1 MRKKM
6 TTANKLT
13 ILRILLIPVMIIV
26 LYIDGLKIQTAFL
39 NMDVQQI
46 IFAGLFVL
54 ASLTDFLD
62 GYIARKYNQITTFG
76 KFLDPIADKVLVFTA
91 LLYLMI
97 QMPNRVGIWG
107 VMIIILREFLVTGD
121 RLIAV
126 EHKKVIAASN
136 LGKYKTLTTMLAIIM
151 FLFNDFGLTQI
162 NPNLAWVTNIVYY
175 LAIIFTVWSG
185 FDYIYKNKEI
195 IFESV

>member
-1 MRKKM
+1 M

-26 LYIDGLKIQTAFL
+26 LYIDALVIDTAFL
-39 NMDVQQI
+39 NMTVQQI
-46 IFAGLFVL
+46 IFAGLFIL

-91 LLYLMI
+91 LLYLMV
-97 QMPNRVGIWG
+97 QMPDRVAIWG
-107 VMIIILREFLVTGD
+107 VMVIIVREFLVTGV

-126 EHKKVIAASN
+126 EHGKVIAASH

-151 FLFNDFGLTQI
+151 FLFNDFGLTLI
-162 NPNLAWVTNIVYY
+162 HPNLVWVTNIVYY
-175 LAIIFTVWSG
+175 IAIFFTVWSG
-185 FDYIYKNKEI
+185 FDYLYKNREI
-195 IFESV
+195 ILESV

>member
-1 MRKKM
+1 M

-26 LYIDGLKIQTAFL
+26 LYIDALVIDTEFL
-39 NMDVQQI
+39 NMTVQQI
-46 IFAGLFVL
+46 IFAGLFIL

-91 LLYLMI
+91 LLYLMV
-97 QMPNRVGIWG
+97 QMPDRVAIWG
-107 VMIIILREFLVTGD
+107 VMVIIVREFLVTGV

-126 EHKKVIAASN
+126 EHGKVIAASH

-151 FLFNDFGLTQI
+151 FLFNDFRLTLI
-162 NPNLAWVTNIVYY
+162 HPNLVWVTNIVYY
-175 LAIIFTVWSG
+175 IAIFFTVWSG
-185 FDYIYKNKEI
+185 FDYLYKNREI
-195 IFESV
+195 ILESV

>member
-1 MRKKM
+1 M

-13 ILRILLIPVMIIV
+13 IVRILLIPVMISV
-26 LYIDGLKIQTAFL
+26 LYIDALVIDTEFL
-39 NMDVQQI
+39 NMTVQQI
-46 IFAGLFVL
+46 IFAGLFIL

-91 LLYLMI
+91 LLYLMV
-97 QMPNRVGIWG
+97 QMPDRVAIWG
-107 VMIIILREFLVTGD
+107 VMVIIVREFLVTGV

-126 EHKKVIAASN
+126 EHGKVIAASH

-151 FLFNDFGLTQI
+151 FLFNDFGLTLI
-162 NPNLAWVTNIVYY
+162 HPNLVWVTNIVYY
-175 LAIIFTVWSG
+175 IAIFFTVWSG
-185 FDYIYKNKEI
+185 FDYLYKNREI
-195 IFESV
+195 ILESV

>member
-1 MRKKM
+1 M

-26 LYIDGLKIQTAFL
+26 LYIDALVIDTEFL
-39 NMDVQQI
+39 NMTVQQI
-46 IFAGLFVL
+46 IFAGLFIL

-91 LLYLMI
+91 LLYLMV
-97 QMPNRVGIWG
+97 QMPDRVAIWG
-107 VMIIILREFLVTGD
+107 VMVIIVREFLVTGV

-126 EHKKVIAASN
+126 EHGKVIAASH

-151 FLFNDFGLTQI
+151 FLFNDFGLTLI
-162 NPNLAWVTNIVYY
+162 HPNLVWVTNIVYY
-175 LAIIFTVWSG
+175 IAIFFTVWSG
-185 FDYIYKNKEI
+185 FDYLYKNREI
-195 IFESV
+195 ILESV

>member
-1 MRKKM
+1 M

-13 ILRILLIPVMIIV
+13 ILRILLIPVMISV
-26 LYIDGLKIQTAFL
+26 LYIDALVIDTAFL
-39 NMDVQQI
+39 NMTVQQI
-46 IFAGLFVL
+46 IFAGLFIL

-91 LLYLMI
+91 LLYLMV
-97 QMPNRVGIWG
+97 QMPDRVAIWG
-107 VMIIILREFLVTGD
+107 VMVIIVREFLVTGV

-126 EHKKVIAASN
+126 EHGKVIAASH

-151 FLFNDFGLTQI
+151 FLFNDFGLTLI
-162 NPNLAWVTNIVYY
+162 HPNLVWVTNIVYY
-175 LAIIFTVWSG
+175 IAIFFTVWSG
-185 FDYIYKNKEI
+185 FDYLYKNREI
-195 IFESV
+195 ILESV

>member
-1 MRKKM
+1 M

-13 ILRILLIPVMIIV
+13 ILRILLIPVMITV
-26 LYIDGLKIQTAFL
+26 LYIDALVIDTAFL
-39 NMDVQQI
+39 NMTVQQI
-46 IFAGLFVL
+46 IFAGLFIL

-91 LLYLMI
+91 LLYLMV
-97 QMPNRVGIWG
+97 QMPDRVAIWG
-107 VMIIILREFLVTGD
+107 VMVIIVREFLVTGV

-126 EHKKVIAASN
+126 EHGKVIAASH

-151 FLFNDFGLTQI
+151 FLFNDFGLTLI
-162 NPNLAWVTNIVYY
+162 HPNLVWVTNIVYY
-175 LAIIFTVWSG
+175 IAIFFTVWSG
-185 FDYIYKNKEI
+185 FDYLYKNREI
-195 IFESV
+195 ILESV

>member
-1 MRKKM
+1 M

-13 ILRILLIPVMIIV
+13 ILRILLIPVMISV
-26 LYIDGLKIQTAFL
+26 LYIDALVIDTQFL
-39 NMDVQQI
+39 NMTVQQI
-46 IFAGLFVL
+46 IFAGLFIL

-91 LLYLMI
+91 LLYLMV
-97 QMPNRVGIWG
+97 QMPDRVAIWG
-107 VMIIILREFLVTGD
+107 VMVIIVREFLVTGV

-126 EHKKVIAASN
+126 EHGKVIAASH

-151 FLFNDFGLTQI
+151 FLFNDFGLTLI
-162 NPNLAWVTNIVYY
+162 HPNLVWVTNIVYY
-175 LAIIFTVWSG
+175 IAIFFTVWSG
-185 FDYIYKNKEI
+185 FDYLYKNREI
-195 IFESV
+195 ILESV

>member
-1 MRKKM
+1 M

-13 ILRILLIPVMIIV
+13 ILRILLIPVMISV
-26 LYIDGLKIQTAFL
+26 LYIDALVIDTEFL
-39 NMDVQQI
+39 NMTVQQI
-46 IFAGLFVL
+46 IFAGLFIL

-91 LLYLMI
+91 LLYLMV
-97 QMPNRVGIWG
+97 QMPDRVAIWG
-107 VMIIILREFLVTGD
+107 VMVIIVREFLVTGV

-126 EHKKVIAASN
+126 EHGKVIAASH

-151 FLFNDFGLTQI
+151 FLFNDFGLTLI
-162 NPNLAWVTNIVYY
+162 HPNLVWVTNIVYY
-175 LAIIFTVWSG
+175 IAIFFTVWSG
-185 FDYIYKNKEI
+185 FDYLYKNREI
-195 IFESV
+195 ILESV

>member
-1 MRKKM
+1 M

-26 LYIDGLKIQTAFL
+26 LYIDALVINTEFLKMT
-39 NMDVQQI
+39 VQQI
-46 IFAGLFVL
+46 IFAGLFIL

-91 LLYLMI
+91 LLYLMV
-97 QMPNRVGIWG
+97 QMPDRVAIWG
-107 VMIIILREFLVTGD
+107 VMVIIVREFLVTGV

-126 EHKKVIAASN
+126 EHGKVIAASH

-151 FLFNDFGLTQI
+151 FLFNDLGLTLI
-162 NPNLAWVTNIVYY
+162 HPNLVWVTNIVYY
-175 LAIIFTVWSG
+175 IAIFFTVWSG
-185 FDYIYKNKEI
+185 FDYLYKNREI
-195 IFESV
+195 ILESV

>member
-1 MRKKM
+1 M

-26 LYIDGLKIQTAFL
+26 LYIDALVIDTAFL
-39 NMDVQQI
+39 NMTVQQI
-46 IFAGLFVL
+46 IFAGLFIL

-91 LLYLMI
+91 LLYLMV
-97 QMPNRVGIWG
+97 QMPDRVAIWG
-107 VMIIILREFLVTGD
+107 VMVIIVREFLVTGV

-126 EHKKVIAASN
+126 EHGKVIAASH

-151 FLFNDFGLTQI
+151 FLFNDLGLTLI
-162 NPNLAWVTNIVYY
+162 HPNLVWVTNIVYY
-175 LAIIFTVWSG
+175 IAIFFTVWSG
-185 FDYIYKNKEI
+185 FDYLYKNREI
-195 IFESV
+195 ILESV

>member
-1 MRKKM
+1 M

-13 ILRILLIPVMIIV
+13 ILRILLIPVMISV
-26 LYIDGLKIQTAFL
+26 LYIDALVINTEFL
-39 NMDVQQI
+39 NMTVQQI
-46 IFAGLFVL
+46 IFAGLFIL

-91 LLYLMI
+91 LLYLMV
-97 QMPNRVGIWG
+97 QMPDRVAIWG
-107 VMIIILREFLVTGD
+107 VMVIIVREFLVTGV

-126 EHKKVIAASN
+126 EHGKVIAASH

-151 FLFNDFGLTQI
+151 FLFNDFGLTLI
-162 NPNLAWVTNIVYY
+162 HPNLVWVTNIVYY
-175 LAIIFTVWSG
+175 IAIFFTVWSG
-185 FDYIYKNKEI
+185 FDYLYKNREI
-195 IFESV
+195 ILESV

>member
-1 MRKKM
+1 M

-26 LYIDGLKIQTAFL
+26 LYIDALVIDTAFL
-39 NMDVQQI
+39 NMTVQQI
-46 IFAGLFVL
+46 IFAGLFIL

-91 LLYLMI
+91 LLYLMV
-97 QMPNRVGIWG
+97 QMPDRVAIWG
-107 VMIIILREFLVTGD
+107 VMVIIVREFLVTGV

-126 EHKKVIAASN
+126 EHGKVIAASH

-151 FLFNDFGLTQI
+151 FLFNDLGLTLI
-162 NPNLAWVTNIVYY
+162 HPNLVWVTNIVYY
-175 LAIIFTVWSG
+175 IAIFFTVWSG
-185 FDYIYKNKEI
+185 IDYLYKNREI
-195 IFESV
+195 ILESV

>member
-1 MRKKM
+1 M

-91 LLYLMI
+91 LLYLMV
-97 QMPNRVGIWG
+97 QMPTRVGIWG
-107 VMIIILREFLVTGD
+107 VMIIIVREFLVTGV

-126 EHKKVIAASN
+126 EHGKVIAASS

-151 FLFNDFGLTQI
+151 FLFNDFGLSMI
-162 NPNLAWVTNIVYY
+162 NANLIWITNIIYY
-175 LAIIFTVWSG
+175 VAIFFTVWSG
-185 FDYIYKNKEI
+185 FDYLYKNREI
-195 IFESV
+195 IFESM

>member
-1 MRKKM
+1 M

-13 ILRILLIPVMIIV
+13 ILRILLIPVMISV
-26 LYIDGLKIQTAFL
+26 LYIDALVIDTAFL
-39 NMDVQQI
+39 NMTVQQI
-46 IFAGLFVL
+46 IFAGLFIL

-91 LLYLMI
+91 LLYLMV
-97 QMPNRVGIWG
+97 QMPDRVAIWG
-107 VMIIILREFLVTGD
+107 VMVIIVREFLVTGV

-126 EHKKVIAASN
+126 EHGKVIAASH

-151 FLFNDFGLTQI
+151 FLFNDFGLTLI
-162 NPNLAWVTNIVYY
+162 HPNLVWVTNIVYY
-175 LAIIFTVWSG
+175 IAIFFTVWSG
-185 FDYIYKNKEI
+185 IDYLYKNREI
-195 IFESV
+195 ILESV

>member
-1 MRKKM
+1 M

-26 LYIDGLKIQTAFL
+26 LYIDALVIDTAFL
-39 NMDVQQI
+39 NMTVQQI
-46 IFAGLFVL
+46 IFAVLFIL

-91 LLYLMI
+91 LLYLMV
-97 QMPNRVGIWG
+97 QMPDRVAIWG
-107 VMIIILREFLVTGD
+107 VMVIIVREFLVTGV

-126 EHKKVIAASN
+126 EHGKVIAASH

-151 FLFNDFGLTQI
+151 FLFNDVGLTLI
-162 NPNLAWVTNIVYY
+162 HPNLVWVTNIVYY
-175 LAIIFTVWSG
+175 IAIFFTVWSG
-185 FDYIYKNKEI
+185 FDYLYKNREI
-195 IFESV
+195 ILESV

>member
-1 MRKKM
+1 M

-13 ILRILLIPVMIIV
+13 ILRIMIIPIMIIV
-26 LYIDGLKIQTAFL
+26 LYIDALKVNTSFL
-39 NMDVQQI
+39 NMDLQQI
-46 IFAGLFVL
+46 IFASLFIF

-107 VMIIILREFLVTGD
+107 VMIIILREFLVTGV

-126 EHKKVIAASN
+126 EHKKVIAASS

-185 FDYIYKNKEI
+185 FDYI
-195 IFESV
+195 

>member
-1 MRKKM
+1 M

-13 ILRILLIPVMIIV
+13 ILRILLIPVMISV
-26 LYIDGLKIQTAFL
+26 LYIDALVIDTAFL
-39 NMDVQQI
+39 NMTVQQI
-46 IFAGLFVL
+46 IFAGLFIL

-91 LLYLMI
+91 LLYLMV
-97 QMPNRVGIWG
+97 QMPDRVAIWG
-107 VMIIILREFLVTGD
+107 VMVIIVREFLVTGV

-126 EHKKVIAASN
+126 EHGKVIAASH

-151 FLFNDFGLTQI
+151 FLFNDFGLTLI
-162 NPNLAWVTNIVYY
+162 HPNLVWMTNIVYY
-175 LAIIFTVWSG
+175 IAIFFTVWSG
-185 FDYIYKNKEI
+185 FDYLYKNREI
-195 IFESV
+195 ILESV

>member
-1 MRKKM
+1 M

-26 LYIDGLKIQTAFL
+26 LYIDALVIDTAFL
-39 NMDVQQI
+39 NMTVQQI
-46 IFAGLFVL
+46 IFAGLFIL

-91 LLYLMI
+91 LLYLMV
-97 QMPNRVGIWG
+97 QMPDRVAIWG
-107 VMIIILREFLVTGD
+107 VMVIIVRKFLVTGV
-121 RLIAV
+121 RHIAV
-126 EHKKVIAASN
+126 EHGKVIAASH

-151 FLFNDFGLTQI
+151 FLFNDLGLTLI
-162 NPNLAWVTNIVYY
+162 HPNLVWVTNIVYY
-175 LAIIFTVWSG
+175 IAIFFTVWSG
-185 FDYIYKNKEI
+185 FDYLYKNREI
-195 IFESV
+195 ILESV

>member
-1 MRKKM
+1 M

-13 ILRILLIPVMIIV
+13 ILRILLIPVMITV
-26 LYIDGLKIQTAFL
+26 LYIDALVIDTQFL
-39 NMDVQQI
+39 NMTVQQI
-46 IFAGLFVL
+46 IFAGLFIL

-91 LLYLMI
+91 LLYLMV
-97 QMPNRVGIWG
+97 QMPDRVAIWG
-107 VMIIILREFLVTGD
+107 VMVIIVREFLVTGV

-126 EHKKVIAASN
+126 EHGKVIAASH

-151 FLFNDFGLTQI
+151 FLFNDFGLTLI
-162 NPNLAWVTNIVYY
+162 HPNLVWVTNIVYY
-175 LAIIFTVWSG
+175 IAIFFTVWSG
-185 FDYIYKNKEI
+185 FDYLYKNREI
-195 IFESV
+195 ILESV